1 MKPSLTILLLSLVAS
16 SAGVA
21 QTSPVATVKPGGLV
35 RWAGPSLLSCSI
47 GDRSWAPRD
56 GACWYPIDLGATG
69 TVELVRRSTGGV
81 NARLVE
87 VGAYPYPTQHLSVA
101 DKYVEPPLE
110 VAARIEREQLANEA
124 LFALETHGLVPLPL
138 ASPLEKLPRGGR
150 FGARRVFN
158 GEARSPHS
166 GADYAVPTGTPVR
179 AVADGDVVLAE
190 ELYFAGNAVYV
201 DHGDGLLSMSLH
213 LSSIAVTEG
222 QSVRKGDVIGRV
234 GATGRVTGP
243 HLHFGLRW
251 HGARID
257 PALVLERVEVVDI
270 R

>member
-1 MKPSLTILLLSLVAS
+1 MRLLLSLMLLSQVTS
-16 SAGVA
+16 SAGAVQA
-21 QTSPVATVKPGGLV
+21 GPVATVKPGGLV

-47 GDRSWAPRD
+47 AERSWAPRE

-87 VGAYPYPTQHLSVA
+87 IADYPYPTQHLTVA
-101 DKYVEPPLE
+101 EEYVEPPLE
-110 VAARIEREQLANEA
+110 AADRIERERLANEA
-124 LFALETHGLVPLPL
+124 LFALETPGLVPMPL
-138 ASPLEKLPRGGR
+138 ASPLENLPRGGR

-158 GEARSPHS
+158 GEPRSPHS
-166 GADYAVPTGTPVR
+166 GADYAVPTGTPVF
-179 AVADGDVVLAE
+179 AVADGKVVLAE
-190 ELYFAGNAVYV
+190 ELYFAGNAVYI

-213 LSSIAVTEG
+213 LSSIAVGKG
-222 QSVRKGDVIGRV
+222 QSVRQGDVIGRV

-257 PALVLERVEVVDI
+257 PALVLRRVEVVDI

>member
-1 MKPSLTILLLSLVAS
+1 MRLSLTIPLLFLLGS
-16 SAGVA
+16 SAGLA
-21 QTSPVATVKPGGLV
+21 QASPVATVKPGGLV

-47 GDRSWAPRD
+47 ADRSWAPRE
-56 GACWYPIDLGATG
+56 GACWYPIDLGASG
-69 TVELVRRSTGGV
+69 LVELVRRSTGGV
-81 NARLVE
+81 NARTVA
-87 VGAYPYPTQHLSVA
+87 VGDYPYPTQHLKVA
-101 DKYVEPPLE
+101 DEYVEPPLE
-110 VAARIEREQLANEA
+110 AVARIERERLLNEA
-124 LFALETHGLVPLPL
+124 LFALETPGGSPLPL
-138 ASPLEKLPRGGR
+138 ASPLERLPPGGR

-179 AVADGDVVLAE
+179 AAADGEVVLAE
-190 ELYFAGNAVYV
+190 ELYFAGNAVYL

-213 LSSIAVTEG
+213 LSSIAVTKG
-222 QSVRKGDVIGRV
+222 QRVRRGEIIGRV

-257 PALVLERVEVVDI
+257 PALLLGRIDAVDI